1 MPIMNEKYIAQLEAQ
16 LEHIVEGAF
25 TNLFRKRL
33 NAHDIAMKLARA
45 MENTLRYAQDGDSRP
60 IAPDS
65 YTISL
70 HPSVGEK
77 LVQNRPDLTD
87 ILGHHIVELVSQSG
101 YRLNIEPVVQ
111 LVTSDVVSMSDI
123 EVEASHTTDTS
134 NTTQAMQSIPIPPK
148 LPPKNPQLIINN
160 GQRTITLL
168 DPVLNIG
175 RGDDNHIVLDDPYCS
190 RHHVQ
195 LRLRF
200 GAYTLFDVNSRG
212 GTMVNNIR
220 VTEHQL
226 QSGDV
231 IKIGGTKLT
240 YIAENNKSNST
251 GTTQS
256 LDPVI
261 Y

>member
-1 MPIMNEKYIAQLEAQ
+1 M
-16 LEHIVEGAF
+16 
-25 TNLFRKRL
+25 
-33 NAHDIAMKLARA
+33 
-45 MENTLRYAQDGDSRP
+45 
-60 IAPDS
+60 
-65 YTISL
+65 
-70 HPSVGEK
+70 
-77 LVQNRPDLTD
+77 
-87 ILGHHIVELVSQSG
+87 
-101 YRLNIEPVVQ
+101 
-111 LVTSDVVSMSDI
+111 
-123 EVEASHTTDTS
+123 
-134 NTTQAMQSIPIPPK
+134 
-148 LPPKNPQLIINN
+148 
-160 GQRTITLL
+160 
-168 DPVLNIG
+168 
-175 RGDDNHIVLDDPYCS
+175 
-190 RHHVQ
+190 
-195 LRLRF
+195 RLRF

>member
-1 MPIMNEKYIAQLEAQ
+1 MNEKYIAQLEAQ
-16 LEHIVEGAF
+16 LEHIVEGTF

-65 YTISL
+65 YTIRL
-70 HPSVGEK
+70 NTLIEEK
-77 LVQNRPDLTD
+77 LAQSSPNLNK
-87 ILGHHIVELVSQSG
+87 ILSQHIIELVAQSG
-101 YRLNIEPVVQ
+101 YRLNVAPVVQ
-111 LVTSDVVSMSDI
+111 IVSDKALSTGDIEIDAIHTSDS
-123 EVEASHTTDTS
+123 T
-134 NTTQAMQSIPIPPK
+134 NTTQAMQPIPITPK
-148 LPPKNPQLIINN
+148 IALKNPQLVINN
-160 GQRTITLL
+160 GERTITLSEPL
-168 DPVLNIG
+168 LNIG
-175 RGDDNHIVLDDPYCS
+175 RGDDNHIVLEDAYCS
-190 RHHVQ
+190 RHHIQ

-220 VTEHQL
+220 VTEHAL

-231 IKIGGTKLT
+231 IKIGHTQLT
-240 YIAENNKSNST
+240 YIVENDKSNST

-256 LDPVI
+256 LDPVRF
-261 Y
+261 